1 MKKIMAGLCFLMFSG
16 CYNDN
21 ADTQATPGTPTLD
34 SNTTAPVVDSNS
46 TIMYLD
52 NPHSD
57 TFSIAMDSAGPT
69 VTADDTSLREKRGN
83 KSQN

>member
-1 MKKIMAGLCFLMFSG
+1 MKKIMAGLCFFIFSG
-16 CYNDN
+16 CYNNDPDSQTTS
-21 ADTQATPGTPTLD
+21 ATPTLD
-34 SNTTAPVVDSNS
+34 SNTIAPVVDSNT

-69 VTADDTSLREKRGN
+69 VTAEDTSLRK
-83 KSQN
+83 K

>member
-1 MKKIMAGLCFLMFSG
+1 MKKIIAGIFLLTITG

-21 ADTQATPGTPTLD
+21 ADTETISVAPTID
-34 SNTTAPVVDSNS
+34 SNTIAPVVDSN
-46 TIMYLD
+46 TTLQYLD

-69 VTADDTSLREKRGN
+69 VTAADTSIRKVRRGG
-83 KSQN
+83 